1 MIANIP
7 YAQRGT
13 KGPLAAAIQAAL
25 CEAGHTLD
33 IDGEFGPKT
42 ENAPRSDVRD
52 RGGEGRRFAFQAVG
66 RSLGGFSRRTAGKKG
81 ANMARKAAQNLTAAQ
96 EEAEGPLRW

>member
-25 CEAGHTLD
+25 CEAGQALD

-42 ENAPRSDVRD
+42 ENALR
-52 RGGEGRRFAFQAVG
+52 EFQRKNNLEVDGVAG
-66 RSLGGFSRRTAGKKG
+66 PATYAKLLGGYTT
-81 ANMARKAAQNLTAAQ
+81 N
-96 EEAEGPLRW
+96 E

>member
-42 ENAPRSDVRD
+42 ENALREYQKKNGLDVD
-52 RGGEGRRFAFQAVG
+52 GIAGPATY
-66 RSLGGFSRRTAGKKG
+66 SKLLGGYIT
-81 ANMARKAAQNLTAAQ
+81 N
-96 EEAEGPLRW
+96 E

>member
-7 YAQRGT
+7 FAQRGT

-25 CEAGHTLD
+25 CEAGHSLD

-42 ENAPRSDVRD
+42 ETALREYQKKNGLEVDGVAGP
-52 RGGEGRRFAFQAVG
+52 ATYAKL
-66 RSLGGFSRRTAGKKG
+66 LGGYTS
-81 ANMARKAAQNLTAAQ
+81 N
-96 EEAEGPLRW
+96 E